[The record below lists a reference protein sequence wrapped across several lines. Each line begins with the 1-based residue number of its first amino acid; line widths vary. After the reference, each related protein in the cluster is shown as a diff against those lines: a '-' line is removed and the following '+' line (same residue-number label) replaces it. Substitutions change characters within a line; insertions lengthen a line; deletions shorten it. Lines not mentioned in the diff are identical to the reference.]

1 MIIAI
6 VITQRAE
13 KVEARLALEREEL
26 SGLQV
31 REWTAVAV
39 VHGKRTVLTGICL
52 RLFRSRNFW

>member
-1 MIIAI
+1 VIIAI

-31 REWTAVAV
+31 
-39 VHGKRTVLTGICL
+39 
-52 RLFRSRNFW
+52 